1 MGEIPAFG
9 NSAFPRRRG
18 VRTAA
23 WIFVW
28 CLLVHW
34 TGRPAYPQTDSIPQR
49 GFRGNNF
56 RARVVGITNTQAVLA
71 YTAPDSNP
79 CTVEVSESN
88 AYSPLVHDVD
98 AALFTGANSDA
109 RLTSV
114 NSGTSRMVV
123 VGARLSQ
130 AALDGNVYS
139 RALQAYTTYHYRV
152 ACGATVTTGTFT
164 TANIPVQMTY
174 QDIPQLDT
182 AAPGNT
188 INPTLSSTD
197 RSQVIVDPHTGA
209 KLLRMSLPGD
219 IKGSGPY
226 LYFGGFTR
234 MCGDSLIGPGPGYL
248 CSFPQGDGGLGV
260 LYYILPSGQARY
272 LGINRWGVAYPYINP
287 SNSKFYSVSG
297 KDVIQWTYTGD
308 YVTSNPTFSSTTVI
322 SGFAAQ
328 IHSFDS
334 SFTVADFGCGIN
346 PVRGDYVSF
355 QCRRGNQDTYGWL
368 AVFQISTGSIVA
380 AMRVDSN
387 IKTRQCAIHQTLPM
401 DTEAGIEIT
410 THGFVNG
417 DGFGGGP
424 YTTTYSGG
432 VTLPVGST
440 TISVAGELACSGSV
454 CGTDPDSPVAQVG
467 DVFTFSDT
475 ADAVQL
481 VAKTSTTSWVI
492 TPTAHAHAPGAVIR
506 GSCSGVAGQTAER
519 WSPIFWKFLADPH
532 GTDTTNTNYVADQYW
547 PVGGHDDMA
556 PGVRITENTGYPVVA
571 GDLLSSVNTPA
582 SAFLVTS
589 PKFAGA
595 YAAANGDAV
604 MAHPSAAT
612 GANFLTDY
620 FAWSWGGQDGV
631 LTPVTGQLYKYS
643 NPGYPLLPRHHAIAG
658 AVLSHPNIPHSF
670 LDVSGPAVTLGSTS
684 ADSYKFCIA
693 NAAGECYATSVK
705 GDMYANIPGM
715 TGSPV
720 CNGNAAPCFGNF
732 GGLVGVMQ
740 MGLTPGLGRVISHGL
755 SGLRHNNDYPT
766 AKLVGSDLL
775 LFTVGDIQYEKPS
788 QLLMAKLPPLTAQD
802 TVDRSTFVRAP
813 IAISVPQDQRI
824 VSAAIE
830 FGYTEQG
837 EPSQYYC
844 TSRREACV
852 AVSATVTDATPFYYA
867 QTDTYTRMPCER
879 SCIIT
884 LPVLPAHVAY
894 YQVKFYDAQGS
905 VVGLGDRGVSVEAA
919 AAKPGGV
926 PANAIR

>member
-9 NSAFPRRRG
+9 NSALPRRRG

-34 TGRPAYPQTDSIPQR
+34 TVRPAYPQTDSIPQR

-234 MCGDSLIGPGPGYL
+234 VCGDSLIGPGPGYL
-248 CSFPQGDGGLGV
+248 CSFPQGNGGLGV

-328 IHSFDS
+328 IHSFDN

-387 IKTRQCAIHQTLPM
+387 IKTRQCAIHQTAPI
-401 DTEAGIEIT
+401 DTEAGLAMT
-410 THGFVNG
+410 THGFGNG
-417 DGFGGGP
+417 NGFGGGP

-475 ADAVQL
+475 
-481 VAKTSTTSWVI
+481 
-492 TPTAHAHAPGAVIR
+492 
-506 GSCSGVAGQTAER
+506 GVAGQTAER

-571 GDLLSSVNTPA
+571 GDLLSSANTPP

-802 TVDRSTFVRAP
+802 TVDRSTFV
-813 IAISVPQDQRI
+813 
-824 VSAAIE
+824 
-830 FGYTEQG
+830 
-837 EPSQYYC
+837 
-844 TSRREACV
+844 
-852 AVSATVTDATPFYYA
+852 
-867 QTDTYTRMPCER
+867 
-879 SCIIT
+879 
-884 LPVLPAHVAY
+884 
-894 YQVKFYDAQGS
+894 
-905 VVGLGDRGVSVEAA
+905 
-919 AAKPGGV
+919 
-926 PANAIR
+926 